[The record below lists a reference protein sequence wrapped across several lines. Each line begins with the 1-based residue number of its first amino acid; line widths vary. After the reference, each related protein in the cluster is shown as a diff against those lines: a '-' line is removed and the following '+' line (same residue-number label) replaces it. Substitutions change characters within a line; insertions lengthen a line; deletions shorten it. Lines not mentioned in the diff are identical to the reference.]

1 MEKKY
6 NVGLVLGRFQ
16 PLHIGHEAI
25 IREALKQCEQVVV
38 AIGSAQKQGVPSDPL
53 SWQDRRDTIISCFSD
68 EYYSNKLL
76 VMPLSDREN
85 YSNDSSFGEY
95 IMSNV
100 FKAFEVVPD
109 VIFEGAEAVRKDW
122 YNTLGIDVIQIDR
135 GEIKTSGTQ
144 LREAIKNGEKD
155 YIDRYT
161 ATNAGKYHYKI
172 KEVLTKYD

>member
-1 MEKKY
+1 
-6 NVGLVLGRFQ
+6 
-16 PLHIGHEAI
+16 
-25 IREALKQCEQVVV
+25 
-38 AIGSAQKQGVPSDPL
+38 
-53 SWQDRRDTIISCFSD
+53 
-68 EYYSNKLL
+68 
-76 VMPLSDREN
+76 
-85 YSNDSSFGEY
+85 
-95 IMSNV
+95 MSNV